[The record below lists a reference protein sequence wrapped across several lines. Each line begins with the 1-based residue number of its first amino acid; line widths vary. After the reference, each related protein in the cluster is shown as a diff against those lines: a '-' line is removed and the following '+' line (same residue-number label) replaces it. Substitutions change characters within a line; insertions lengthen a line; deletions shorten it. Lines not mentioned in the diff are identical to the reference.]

1 MTRMKFSIGLL
12 AGLLL
17 GMVAAVVLSGSYA
30 TPRALAQ
37 AQQLPAASQRYR
49 ISAWGSDVGRHGAYV
64 LDTQSGKVWHISESA
79 KPELVG
85 TAGAD

>member
-37 AQQLPAASQRYR
+37 AQQPPAAPQRYR
-49 ISAWGSDVGRHGAYV
+49 ISAWSSGPAFHGAYV
-64 LDTQSGKVWHISESA
+64 LDTQSGKVWHIVERG
-79 KPELVG
+79 KPELIG